1 MKRAAADEDGSD
13 KAVWISF
20 ADQMAALMVLFLVMM
35 AVAMLSMS
43 AAKGVANAETVVS
56 DKASP
61 PVEPPKPQAQ
71 SAVSE
76 QEQAMLERVAQ
87 AARAYPGVN
96 WDPNRRVIDFG
107 DRARFQTGSHQ
118 LDDSSAELLRQF
130 VPELLQLA
138 APVEQGSNGNNK
150 VNNKANANANANGK
164 TPSVVLGRVVVEGFA
179 DTRGDYL
186 FNLNLS
192 LQRAQRVLCVLLA
205 DRDNQAALTDAQ
217 REQVRTLFAVGGF
230 SFNEQRESLDASRR
244 IELRIEFKPSTAE
257 QVLASSSALGQCR
270 LPG

>member
-43 AAKGVANAETVVS
+43 AAKGLANAETVVS
-56 DKASP
+56 NKASP

-76 QEQAMLERVAQ
+76 QEQAMLERIAQ

-118 LDDSSAELLRQF
+118 LDDSSAQLLRQF

-138 APVEQGSNGNNK
+138 VPEQSATSKQAPPK
-150 VNNKANANANANGK
+150 
-164 TPSVVLGRVVVEGFA
+164 VVLGRVVVEGFA
-179 DTRGDYL
+179 DSRGDYL

-192 LQRAQRVLCVLLA
+192 LQRAQRVLCALL
-205 DRDNQAALTDAQ
+205 DERESQNGLDQNQRQ
-217 REQVRTLFAVGGF
+217 QIRNLFAVGGF

-244 IELRIEFKPSTAE
+244 IELRIEFKAP
-257 QVLASSSALGQCR
+257 ASEVIEAPAGAVSQLGQCR
-270 LPG
+270 LPNPA